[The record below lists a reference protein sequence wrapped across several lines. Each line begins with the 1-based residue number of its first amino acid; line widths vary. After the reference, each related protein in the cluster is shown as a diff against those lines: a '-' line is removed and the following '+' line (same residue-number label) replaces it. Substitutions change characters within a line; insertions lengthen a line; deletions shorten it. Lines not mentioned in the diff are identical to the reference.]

1 MAQKKVRA
9 MPVTLRQSWVERF
22 SMTGVSISQQCELAA
37 VARSTVY
44 AHQKPKAVD
53 GDELLLCH
61 LLDEAYTRHPF
72 YGSRK
77 MVVYLR
83 HHGHDVNR
91 KRVQRLMR
99 QMGLAGM
106 APGSKTS
113 VRHPMH
119 KIYPYL
125 LRGVA
130 ITRPNQVWSIDLTY
144 IRLSHGFAYLVA
156 VIDWYSRCVLS
167 FRLSNS
173 MDAVFCVDCLEDA
186 LRIHG
191 KPDIFNSDQGSQFT
205 SAMFI
210 DVLKGEQITISM
222 DGRGRVFDNIF
233 VERLWRTVKYEDI
246 YLRGYA
252 SMSELQQGLTAYFA
266 FYNHERPHQALSYKT
281 PNEVYQAAVGGGAMI
296 LDKYGHHMTVA
307 SNVIGLTVSRRRCSA
322 ANRVE
327 CVS

>member
-1 MAQKKVRA
+1 
-9 MPVTLRQSWVERF
+9 
-22 SMTGVSISQQCELAA
+22 
-37 VARSTVY
+37 
-44 AHQKPKAVD
+44 
-53 GDELLLCH
+53 
-61 LLDEAYTRHPF
+61 
-72 YGSRK
+72 
-77 MVVYLR
+77 
-83 HHGHDVNR
+83 
-91 KRVQRLMR
+91 
-99 QMGLAGM
+99 
-106 APGSKTS
+106 
-113 VRHPMH
+113 MH
-119 KIYPYL
+119 KVYPYL

-173 MDAVFCVDCLEDA
+173 MD
-186 LRIHG
+186 
-191 KPDIFNSDQGSQFT
+191 
-205 SAMFI
+205 
-210 DVLKGEQITISM
+210 
-222 DGRGRVFDNIF
+222 GRGRVFDNIF
-233 VERLWRTVKYEDI
+233 VERLWRTMKYEDI

-252 SMSELQQGLTAYFA
+252 SMGELQQGLTAYFA

-307 SNVIGLTVSRRRCSA
+307 SNVIGLTVSGRRCSA